1 MCVRWSAATGKASAP
16 KRLARPKSERRGSSA
31 GESQSRRRG
40 SRQRPTPT
48 RSIMYFRVQGA
59 AVLSRARCR
68 CWLRKLE
75 REVVYKKQ
83 RAGRRR
89 RRACDH
95 ACCACFVLAHGA
107 RAPTRRRRARS
118 RHSRS
123 PLFCDPGCV
132 RTVQQAIL
140 SNEKMCMLGGRASP
154 STTSRHSRQGWP
166 PQRPSHAT
174 R

>member
-95 ACCACFVLAHGA
+95 ACCACFVLAHAAPGPLALLCCDCACA
-107 RAPTRRRRARS
+107 RCNKQYCQTKKYACLGGVHPPRRLLDTAAKAGHPSAFKPCVSIERVYGTRR
-118 RHSRS
+118 
-123 PLFCDPGCV
+123 P
-132 RTVQQAIL
+132 
-140 SNEKMCMLGGRASP
+140 
-154 STTSRHSRQGWP
+154 
-166 PQRPSHAT
+166 
-174 R
+174 